1 MSDMGTAQQAIDLIL
16 HQGLRENKSRH
27 SKVLKLEKSVPGKQD
42 KQGAIAMYRSKKQ
55 MAQSWGTVYTSKE
68 AVYDNFASN
77 THWTPNVFNYLTYTD
92 VAKHYVKGAKE
103 QNLSQ
108 INTLVVD
115 VDYGDAEE
123 RKAKFAEVW
132 DTAML
137 NVQFIP
143 TLILA
148 TQKGY
153 HVYYVFNDPVFVR
166 RHTNGQLP
174 AVKAAKAIS
183 NSLKRFYAKRLPAVD
198 VTCNSFGV
206 FRVPRPDNIEYFDP
220 KMTVDFQNLMTWSI
234 NFANE
239 QRQSKPSVNTVKRHF
254 KAHGVRRQ
262 IDQPWFQALIHQTNI
277 DQKVGYGRH
286 NTIFTLALACY
297 SSNVSQTQCFDIL
310 DEFNSNLKHP
320 LATQHVQK
328 VIRDA
333 YSGQFHAASREYVNA
348 LLETWVPDADRRVYL
363 QRSQTTWYK
372 YAKPRSERVNSHVHE
387 WQADLMAYFNQ
398 RIDQDN
404 NWFTKTSLR
413 HISKELNICLGS
425 LTKALKKLIDQ
436 GLVYRQKGSGRQ
448 ATMFATR
455 SSLLQHAMELKYSQ
469 RVNYWL
475 MVARFWGPTEQLLA
489 LQQFSLASDQDT
501 VKFEQ
506 LKLVDTG

>member
-1 MSDMGTAQQAIDLIL
+1 MSAMGTAQQAIDLIL
-16 HQGLRENKSRH
+16 HQGLREHKARH
-27 SKVLKLEKSVPGKQD
+27 SNVLKLEKSVPGKQN
-42 KQGAIAMYRSKKQ
+42 KHGAIAMYRSKAQ
-55 MAQSWGTVYTSKE
+55 MAKSWGTIYTSKE
-68 AVYDNFASN
+68 AVYDNYTNS

-92 VAKHYVKGAKE
+92 AAKHYVKGTKE

-115 VDYGDAEE
+115 VDYRDAEE
-123 RKAKFAEVW
+123 RQAKFAEVW

-137 NVQFIP
+137 DVQFMP

-153 HVYYVFNDPVFVR
+153 HIYYVFDEPVFVR
-166 RHTNGQLP
+166 RHANGKLP
-174 AVKAAKAIS
+174 AVRAAKAIAK
-183 NSLKRFYAKRLPAVD
+183 SLKDFYAQKLPAVD

-206 FRVPRPDNIEYFDP
+206 FRVPRPDNIEYFEP
-220 KMTVDFQNLMTWSI
+220 KMTVDFQALMTWSI
-234 NFANE
+234 NFANDQHQIKPQTI
-239 QRQSKPSVNTVKRHF
+239 QRSFYARR
-254 KAHGVRRQ
+254 AGRQ
-262 IDQPWFQALIHQTNI
+262 IDQPWFQALINQTDI
-277 DQKVGYGRH
+277 DQNVGYGRH

-297 SSNVSQTQCFDIL
+297 SSNVSQAQCFDIL
-310 DEFNSNLKHP
+310 DEFNSNLNHP

-372 YAKPRSERVNSHVHE
+372 YAKPRTERVNSHVHE
-387 WQADLMAYFNQ
+387 WQADLMAYFSQ
-398 RIDQDN
+398 RTSQDN
-404 NWFTKTSLR
+404 NWFTRTSLR

-425 LTKALKKLIDQ
+425 LTKALKELIDQ
-436 GLVYRQKGSGRQ
+436 GLVYREKGHGRQ

-455 SSLLQHAMELKYSQ
+455 SSLLQHAMALKQAQ
-469 RVNYWL
+469 RLNYWL
-475 MVARFWGPTEQLLA
+475 MVARFLDPTEQLLA
-489 LQQFSLASDQDT
+489 LQRFSLTSDPNT
-501 VKFEQ
+501 TEFEQ
-506 LKLVDTG
+506 LRLVDTG

>member
-1 MSDMGTAQQAIDLIL
+1 MSAMETAQQAIDLIL
-16 HQGLRENKSRH
+16 HQGLRETKARH
-27 SKVLKLEKSVPGKQD
+27 SNVLKLEKAIPGKQN
-42 KQGAIAMYRSKKQ
+42 KHGAIAMYRSKAQ
-55 MAQSWGTVYTSKE
+55 MAKSWGTIYTSKE
-68 AVYDNFASN
+68 AVYDNYAIS

-92 VAKHYVKGAKE
+92 AAKHYVKGAKE

-115 VDYGDAEE
+115 VDYRDAEE
-123 RKAKFAEVW
+123 RQAKFAEVW

-137 NVQFIP
+137 DVQFMP

-153 HVYYVFNDPVFVR
+153 HIYYVFDEPVFVR
-166 RHTNGQLP
+166 RHANGKLP
-174 AVKAAKAIS
+174 AVRAAKAIAK
-183 NSLKRFYAKRLPAVD
+183 SLKDFYAQKLPAVD
-198 VTCNSFGV
+198 VTCNSFGI
-206 FRVPRPDNIEYFDP
+206 FRVPRPDNIEYFEP
-220 KMTVDFQNLMTWSI
+220 KMTVDFQALMTWSI
-234 NFANE
+234 NFANDQHQIKPQNT
-239 QRQSKPSVNTVKRHF
+239 QRSFYARRD
-254 KAHGVRRQ
+254 GRQ
-262 IDQPWFQALIHQTNI
+262 IDQPWFQALINQTDI
-277 DQKVGYGRH
+277 DQNVGYGRH

-297 SSNVSQTQCFDIL
+297 SSNVSQAQCFDIL
-310 DEFNSNLKHP
+310 DEFNSNLNHP

-328 VIRDA
+328 VINDA

-372 YAKPRSERVNSHVHE
+372 YAKPRTERVNSHVQE

-398 RIDQDN
+398 RISQDN

-425 LTKALKKLIDQ
+425 LTKALNKLIDQ
-436 GLVYRQKGSGRQ
+436 GLVYREKGHGRQ

-455 SSLLQHAMELKYSQ
+455 SSLLQHAMALKQAQ
-469 RVNYWL
+469 RLNYWL
-475 MVARFWGPTEQLLA
+475 MVARFLGPTEQLLA
-489 LQQFSLASDQDT
+489 LQRFSLTSDQNT
-501 VKFEQ
+501 TKFEQ

>member
-1 MSDMGTAQQAIDLIL
+1 MSAMETAQQAIDLIL
-16 HQGLRENKSRH
+16 HQGLRETKARH
-27 SKVLKLEKSVPGKQD
+27 SNVLKLEKTIPGQQN
-42 KQGAIAMYRSKKQ
+42 KQGAIAMYRSKAQ
-55 MAQSWGTVYTSKE
+55 MAKSWGTIYTSKE
-68 AVYDNFASN
+68 AVYDNYTNS

-92 VAKHYVKGAKE
+92 AAKHYVKGAKE

-108 INTLVVD
+108 INALVVD
-115 VDYGDAEE
+115 VDYRDAEE
-123 RKAKFAEVW
+123 RQAKFAEVW

-137 NVQFIP
+137 DVQFMP

-153 HVYYVFNDPVFVR
+153 HIYYVFDEPVFVR
-166 RHTNGQLP
+166 RHANGKLP
-174 AVKAAKAIS
+174 AVRAAKAIAK
-183 NSLKRFYAKRLPAVD
+183 SLKDFYAQKLPAVD

-206 FRVPRPDNIEYFDP
+206 FRVPRPDNIEYFEP
-220 KMTVDFQNLMTWSI
+220 KMTVDFQALMTWSI
-234 NFANE
+234 NFVNA
-239 QRQSKPSVNTVKRHF
+239 QRVAKSNQTKRPVKTR
-254 KAHGVRRQ
+254 GVRRQ
-262 IDQPWFQALIHQTNI
+262 IDQPWFQALIQQTDI
-277 DQKVGYGRH
+277 DQNVGYGRH

-297 SSNVSQTQCFDIL
+297 SSNVSQAQCFDIL
-310 DEFNSNLKHP
+310 DEFNSNLNHP

-363 QRSQTTWYK
+363 KRSQTTWYK
-372 YAKPRSERVNSHVHE
+372 YAKPRTERVNSHVHE

-398 RIDQDN
+398 RISQDN

-425 LTKALKKLIDQ
+425 LTKALNKLIDQ
-436 GLVYRQKGSGRQ
+436 GLVYREKGHGRQ

-455 SSLLQHAMELKYSQ
+455 SSLLQHAMALKQVQ
-469 RVNYWL
+469 RLNYWL
-475 MVARFWGPTEQLLA
+475 MVARCLGPTEQLLA
-489 LQQFSLASDQDT
+489 LQRFSLTSDRNT
-501 VKFEQ
+501 TEFEQ
-506 LKLVDTG
+506 LRLVDTG

>member
-1 MSDMGTAQQAIDLIL
+1 MSAMGTAQQAIDLIL
-16 HQGLRENKSRH
+16 HQGLREHKARH
-27 SKVLKLEKSVPGKQD
+27 SNVLKLEKSVPGKQN
-42 KQGAIAMYRSKKQ
+42 KHGAIAMYRSKAQ
-55 MAQSWGTVYTSKE
+55 MAKSWGTIYTSKE
-68 AVYDNFASN
+68 AVYDNYATS

-92 VAKHYVKGAKE
+92 AAKHYVKGAKE

-115 VDYGDAEE
+115 VDYRDAEE
-123 RKAKFAEVW
+123 RQAKFAEVW

-137 NVQFIP
+137 DVQFMP

-153 HVYYVFNDPVFVR
+153 HIYYVFDKPVFVR
-166 RHTNGQLP
+166 RHANGKLP
-174 AVKAAKAIS
+174 AVRAAKAIAK
-183 NSLKRFYAKRLPAVD
+183 SLKDFYAQKLPAVD
-198 VTCNSFGV
+198 VTCNSFGI
-206 FRVPRPDNIEYFDP
+206 FRVPRPDNIEYFEP
-220 KMTVDFQNLMTWSI
+220 KMTVDFQALMTWSI
-234 NFANE
+234 NFVND
-239 QRQSKPSVNTVKRHF
+239 QRVAKSNQTKRPVKAR
-254 KAHGVRRQ
+254 GVRRQ
-262 IDQPWFQALIHQTNI
+262 IDQPWFQALINQTDI
-277 DQKVGYGRH
+277 DQNVGYGRH

-297 SSNVSQTQCFDIL
+297 SSNVSQAQCFDVL
-310 DEFNSNLKHP
+310 DEFNSNLSHP

-328 VIRDA
+328 VINDA

-372 YAKPRSERVNSHVHE
+372 YAKPRTERVNSHVQE

-398 RIDQDN
+398 RISQDN

-425 LTKALKKLIDQ
+425 LTKALNKLIDQ
-436 GLVYRQKGSGRQ
+436 GLVYREKGHGRQ

-455 SSLLQHAMELKYSQ
+455 SSLLQHAMALKQAQ
-469 RVNYWL
+469 RLNYWL
-475 MVARFWGPTEQLLA
+475 MVASFLDPTEQLLA
-489 LQQFSLASDQDT
+489 LQRFSLTSDPNT
-501 VKFEQ
+501 TEFEQ
-506 LKLVDTG
+506 LRLVDTG

>member
-1 MSDMGTAQQAIDLIL
+1 MSALGTAQQAIDLIL
-16 HQGLRENKSRH
+16 HQGLRETKARH
-27 SKVLKLEKSVPGKQD
+27 SNVLKLEKTIPGQQN
-42 KQGAIAMYRSKKQ
+42 KQGAIAMYRSKAQ
-55 MAQSWGTVYTSKE
+55 MAKSWGTIYTSKE
-68 AVYDNFASN
+68 AVYDNYATS

-92 VAKHYVKGAKE
+92 VAKHYVKDAKE

-115 VDYGDAEE
+115 VDYRDAEE
-123 RKAKFAEVW
+123 RQAKFAEVW

-137 NVQFIP
+137 DVQFMP

-153 HVYYVFNDPVFVR
+153 HIYYVFDEPVFVR
-166 RHTNGQLP
+166 RHANGKLP
-174 AVKAAKAIS
+174 AVRAAKAIAK
-183 NSLKRFYAKRLPAVD
+183 SLKDFYAQKLPAVD

-206 FRVPRPDNIEYFDP
+206 FRVPRPDNIEYFEP
-220 KMTVDFQNLMTWSI
+220 KMTVNFQALMTWSI

-239 QRQSKPSVNTVKRHF
+239 QRAAKSKQAKRPVKTR
-254 KAHGVRRQ
+254 GVRRQ
-262 IDQPWFQALIHQTNI
+262 IDQPWFQALIQQTDI
-277 DQKVGYGRH
+277 DQNVGYGRH

-297 SSNVSQTQCFDIL
+297 SSNVSQAQCFDIL
-310 DEFNSNLKHP
+310 DEFNSNLNHP

-328 VIRDA
+328 VINDA

-372 YAKPRSERVNSHVHE
+372 YAKPRTERVNSHVQE

-398 RIDQDN
+398 RISQDN

-425 LTKALKKLIDQ
+425 LTKALNKLIDQ
-436 GLVYRQKGSGRQ
+436 GLVYREKGHGRQ

-455 SSLLQHAMELKYSQ
+455 SSLLQHAMALKQAQ
-469 RVNYWL
+469 RLNYWL
-475 MVARFWGPTEQLLA
+475 MVARCLGPTEQLQA
-489 LQQFSLASDQDT
+489 LQRFSLTSDQNT
-501 VKFEQ
+501 TKFEQ

>member
-1 MSDMGTAQQAIDLIL
+1 MLAMEIAQQAIDLIL
-16 HQGLRENKSRH
+16 HQGLRETKAQH
-27 SKVLKLEKSVPGKQD
+27 SNVLKLEKTIPGKQN
-42 KQGAIAMYRSKKQ
+42 KQGAIAMYRSKAQ
-55 MAQSWGTVYTSKE
+55 MAKSWGTIYTSKE
-68 AVYDNFASN
+68 AVYDNYATS

-92 VAKHYVKGAKE
+92 VAKHYVKDAKE

-115 VDYGDAEE
+115 VDYRDAEE
-123 RKAKFAEVW
+123 RQAKFAEVW

-137 NVQFIP
+137 DVQFMP

-153 HVYYVFNDPVFVR
+153 HIYYVFDEPVFVR
-166 RHTNGQLP
+166 RHANGKLP
-174 AVKAAKAIS
+174 AVRAAKAIAK
-183 NSLKRFYAKRLPAVD
+183 SLKQYYAQKLPAVD
-198 VTCNSFGV
+198 VTCNSFGI
-206 FRVPRPDNIEYFDP
+206 FRVPRPDNIEYFEP
-220 KMTVDFQNLMTWSI
+220 KMTVDFQALMTWSI
-234 NFANE
+234 NFAND
-239 QRQSKPSVNTVKRHF
+239 QRVAKLNQTKRPVKTR
-254 KAHGVRRQ
+254 GVRRQ
-262 IDQPWFQALIHQTNI
+262 IDQPWFQALINQTDI
-277 DQKVGYGRH
+277 DQNVGYGRH

-297 SSNVSQTQCFDIL
+297 SSNVSQAQCFDIL
-310 DEFNSNLKHP
+310 DEFNSNLNHP

-372 YAKPRSERVNSHVHE
+372 YAKPRTERVNSHVQE

-398 RIDQDN
+398 RISQDN

-425 LTKALKKLIDQ
+425 LTKALNKLIDQ
-436 GLVYRQKGSGRQ
+436 GLVYREKGHGRQ

-455 SSLLQHAMELKYSQ
+455 SSLLQHAMALKQAQ
-469 RVNYWL
+469 RLNYWL
-475 MVARFWGPTEQLLA
+475 MVARFLGPTEQLLA
-489 LQQFSLASDQDT
+489 LQRFSLTSDQNT
-501 VKFEQ
+501 TKFEQ

>member
-1 MSDMGTAQQAIDLIL
+1 MSAMKTAQQAIDLIL
-16 HQGLRENKSRH
+16 HQGLRETKAWH
-27 SKVLKLEKSVPGKQD
+27 SNVLKLEKTIPGKQN
-42 KQGAIAMYRSKKQ
+42 KHGAIAMYRSKAQ
-55 MAQSWGTVYTSKE
+55 MAKSWGTIYTSKE
-68 AVYDNFASN
+68 AVYDNYATS

-92 VAKHYVKGAKE
+92 AAKHYVKGAKE

-115 VDYGDAEE
+115 VDYRDAEE
-123 RKAKFAEVW
+123 RQAKFAEVW

-137 NVQFIP
+137 DVQFMP

-153 HVYYVFNDPVFVR
+153 HIYYVFDEPVFVR
-166 RHTNGQLP
+166 RHANGKLP
-174 AVKAAKAIS
+174 AVRAAKAIAK
-183 NSLKRFYAKRLPAVD
+183 SLKDFYAQKLPAVD
-198 VTCNSFGV
+198 VTCNSFGI
-206 FRVPRPDNIEYFDP
+206 FRVPRPDNIEYFEP
-220 KMTVDFQNLMTWSI
+220 KMTVDFQALMTWSI
-234 NFANE
+234 NFANDQHQIKPQNT
-239 QRQSKPSVNTVKRHF
+239 QRSFYARRAS
-254 KAHGVRRQ
+254 RQ
-262 IDQPWFQALIHQTNI
+262 IDQPWFQALINQTDI
-277 DQKVGYGRH
+277 DQNVGYGRH

-297 SSNVSQTQCFDIL
+297 SSNVSQAQCFDIL
-310 DEFNSNLKHP
+310 DEFNSNLTHP

-328 VIRDA
+328 VICDA

-372 YAKPRSERVNSHVHE
+372 YAKPRTERVNSHVHE

-398 RIDQDN
+398 RISQNN

-425 LTKALKKLIDQ
+425 LTKALNKLIDQ
-436 GLVYRQKGSGRQ
+436 GLVYREKGHGRQ

-455 SSLLQHAMELKYSQ
+455 SSLLQHAMALKQAQ
-469 RVNYWL
+469 RLNYWL
-475 MVARFWGPTEQLLA
+475 MVARFLGPTEQLLA
-489 LQQFSLASDQDT
+489 LQRFSLTSDQNT
-501 VKFEQ
+501 TKFEQ
-506 LKLVDTG
+506 LKLVDT

>member
-1 MSDMGTAQQAIDLIL
+1 MSTTKTAQQAIDLIL
-16 HQGLRENKSRH
+16 HQGLRETKARH
-27 SKVLKLEKSVPGKQD
+27 SNVLKLEKSVSGQQN
-42 KQGAIAMYRSKKQ
+42 KQGAIAMYRSKAQ
-55 MAQSWGTVYTSKE
+55 MAKSWGTIYTSKE
-68 AVYDNFASN
+68 AVYDNYATS

-92 VAKHYVKGAKE
+92 AAKHYVKGTKE

-123 RKAKFAEVW
+123 RQAKFAEVW

-137 NVQFIP
+137 DVQFLP

-148 TQKGY
+148 TTKGY
-153 HVYYVFNDPVFVR
+153 HIYYVFDEPVFVR
-166 RHTNGQLP
+166 RHANGKLP
-174 AVKAAKAIS
+174 AVRAAKAIAK
-183 NSLKRFYAKRLPAVD
+183 SLKQYYAQKLPAVD

-206 FRVPRPDNIEYFDP
+206 FRVPRPDNIEYFEP
-220 KMTVDFQNLMTWSI
+220 KMTVDFQALMTWSI
-234 NFANE
+234 NFANDQHQIKVQTI
-239 QRQSKPSVNTVKRHF
+239 QRSF
-254 KAHGVRRQ
+254 KAWRTSRQ
-262 IDQPWFQALIHQTNI
+262 IDQPWFQALINQTDI
-277 DQKVGYGRH
+277 DQNVGYGRH

-297 SSNVSQTQCFDIL
+297 SSNVSQVKCFDIL
-310 DEFNSNLKHP
+310 DEFNSNLTHP

-372 YAKPRSERVNSHVHE
+372 YAKPRTERVNSHVHE

-398 RIDQDN
+398 RISQDN

-413 HISKELNICLGS
+413 HISKGLNICLGS
-425 LTKALKKLIDQ
+425 LTKALNKLIDQ
-436 GLVYRQKGSGRQ
+436 GLVYREKGHGRQ

-455 SSLLQHAMELKYSQ
+455 SSLLQHAMRLQ
-469 RVNYWL
+469 RQQRLNYWL
-475 MVARFWGPTEQLLA
+475 TVARLLEPSEELVA
-489 LQQFSLASDQDT
+489 LQQLSLDDRQDHHHNA
-501 VKFEQ
+501 Q
-506 LKLVDTG
+506 LSLLDTG

>member
-1 MSDMGTAQQAIDLIL
+1 MSAMEIAQQAIDLIL
-16 HQGLRENKSRH
+16 HQGLRETKAQH
-27 SKVLKLEKSVPGKQD
+27 SNVLKLEKTIPGKQN
-42 KQGAIAMYRSKKQ
+42 KHGAIAMYRSKAQ
-55 MAQSWGTVYTSKE
+55 MAKSWGTIYTSKE
-68 AVYDNFASN
+68 AVYDNYATS

-92 VAKHYVKGAKE
+92 AAKHYVKGAKE

-115 VDYGDAEE
+115 VDYRDAEE
-123 RKAKFAEVW
+123 RQAKFAEVW

-137 NVQFIP
+137 DVQFMP

-153 HVYYVFNDPVFVR
+153 HIYYVFDEPVFVR
-166 RHTNGQLP
+166 RHANGKLP
-174 AVKAAKAIS
+174 AVRAAKAIAK
-183 NSLKRFYAKRLPAVD
+183 SLKDFYAQKLPAVD
-198 VTCNSFGV
+198 VTCNSFGI
-206 FRVPRPDNIEYFDP
+206 FRVPRPDNIEYFEP
-220 KMTVDFQNLMTWSI
+220 KMTVDFQALMTWSI
-234 NFANE
+234 NFANDQHQIKPQNT
-239 QRQSKPSVNTVKRHF
+239 QRSFYARRV
-254 KAHGVRRQ
+254 GRQ
-262 IDQPWFQALIHQTNI
+262 IDQPWFQALINQTDI
-277 DQKVGYGRH
+277 DQNVGYGRH

-297 SSNVSQTQCFDIL
+297 SSNVSQAQCFDIL
-310 DEFNSNLKHP
+310 DEFNSNLTHP

-328 VIRDA
+328 VINDA

-372 YAKPRSERVNSHVHE
+372 YAKPRTERVNSHVQE

-398 RIDQDN
+398 RTSQDN
-404 NWFTKTSLR
+404 NWFTRTSLR

-436 GLVYRQKGSGRQ
+436 GLVYREKGHGRQ

-455 SSLLQHAMELKYSQ
+455 SSLLQHAMALKQAQ
-469 RVNYWL
+469 RLNYWL
-475 MVARFWGPTEQLLA
+475 MVARFLDPTEQLLA
-489 LQQFSLASDQDT
+489 VQRFSLTSDPNT
-501 VKFEQ
+501 TEFEQ
-506 LKLVDTG
+506 LRLVDTG